1 MSDTGPIGFQGPQGP
16 GGAPGAV
23 PPNPLPAGTIGPQGP
38 QGPTPV
44 AGSTDGPTMLA
55 PPATGDPFDLI
66 PPGTT
71 NAHYTGGVV
80 AWDAFR
86 QFYGGV
92 INGGWN
98 QLQTA
103 KNIGI

>member
-1 MSDTGPIGFQGPQGP
+1 
-16 GGAPGAV
+16 
-23 PPNPLPAGTIGPQGP
+23 
-38 QGPTPV
+38 
-44 AGSTDGPTMLA
+44 MLA